1 MFREKLCCVWACLL
15 MLSITA
21 WAQEKQSAEPEPQ
34 KVTDSLQIVSDSI
47 IDELRHQVQELKLQS
62 ILMKEQLDLS
72 EKGAHEESMRLAAR
86 KASID
91 SLRQVT
97 QGAPLVVED
106 DTLLLIYARNGGM
119 LPEAR
124 AKEAS
129 EKIFEA
135 GKSLAVFL
143 DSIYIY
149 DSEGQTDVMI
159 GDEVLLSVTD
169 MDALWNNAER
179 LELAEQYK
187 TIISDKVKE
196 LHDIYG
202 FQQKLKGIF
211 MVLIIIAI
219 QAFFIWL
226 TLRLFRRWKCQLT
239 RKLLTIL
246 KPLQFKDYVLLD
258 QHRLGIALIVCFDL
272 LKLFCIFL
280 QLLVSIPLLFSVFPE
295 TKRLTYTLFGYIWNP
310 ISKILSMII
319 GYIPNLFQI
328 IIIVLCF
335 RYLIKAI
342 KYFANEIATGKLKIS
357 GFYPDWAMP
366 TFVILRILCYSFM
379 FVMIWPL
386 LPSSNSEVFQ
396 GVSVFIGIIV
406 SLGSTSIVGN
416 VMAGLVMT
424 YMRPFRLGDFVRF
437 GEIEGEVVERSIL
450 VTRIRTLKNE
460 LVTIPNSNLM
470 GSQISNY
477 TFSAQKYGIIVHTKI
492 TIGYDEPWKKIE
504 SLLLKAAEKTD
515 GIKARP
521 KPFVRLT
528 SLDDS
533 YVEYEI
539 NAYTDKHKSLPTVYS
554 ALRSNILDTLHRGGV
569 EIMSPTIFAH
579 RPDLPLQIPEED
591 QKMSKMGGSLE

>member
-129 EKIFEA
+129 EKIFAA

-143 DSIYIY
+143 DSVYLY
-149 DSEGQTDVMI
+149 DSDQQTDVMI
-159 GDEVLLSVTD
+159 GTDVLLSITD
-169 MDALWNNAER
+169 MDAMWNNMGR
-179 LELAEQYK
+179 MELAEQYK
-187 TIISDKVKE
+187 AIISDKIRE
-196 LHDIYG
+196 LHDTYG
-202 FQQKLKGIF
+202 LQQKLKGF
-211 MVLIIIAI
+211 ALVLVIIAI
-219 QAFFIWL
+219 QVFCIWL
-226 TLRLFRRWKCQLT
+226 TMRLFHRWKSRLT
-239 RKLLTIL
+239 KKLLTVL

-258 QHRLGIALIVCFDL
+258 QHRLGIAIIVSCNL
-272 LKLFCIFL
+272 LRLLCILL

-310 ISKILSMII
+310 ISKILSLVI

-328 IIIVLCF
+328 IIIILCF

-357 GFYPDWAMP
+357 GFYADWAMP
-366 TFVILRILCYSFM
+366 TFTILRILCYSFM

-424 YMRPFRLGDFVRF
+424 YMRPFRVGDFVRF
-437 GEIEGEVVERSIL
+437 GDVEGEVVERTIL

-477 TFSAQKYGIIVHTKI
+477 TFSAQRFGIIVHTKI

-504 SLLLKAAEKTD
+504 SLLLQAAERTE
-515 GIKARP
+515 GIKSRP
-521 KPFVRLT
+521 KPFVRVT

-539 NAYTDKHKSLPTVYS
+539 NAYTDKHKSLPAVYS
-554 ALRSNILDTLHRGGV
+554 VLRSNILDTLHGAGV

-579 RPDLPLQIPEED
+579 RQNLPLQIPEKD
-591 QKMSKMGGSLE
+591 QKKSGIIK